1 MLHGVAHFALDYR
14 MKFHKDVVIDLV
26 CYRRHGH
33 NEGDEPAATQP
44 NGQELPVPGTNN
56 ESERTLRPSAE
67 ARKTGRTNKTVPGAR
82 RRTVLTS
89 VLESLR
95 LYLPKFSLRSVIEE
109 IKHWSEVGQSCFQQ
123 LLEKLKLQVPEKS
136 ILDCLLPN
144 PSG

>member
-1 MLHGVAHFALDYR
+1 MQNEGPIAGLEDDYR
-14 MKFHKDVVIDLV
+14 LLTSEMMNLWVKKQLFTFVT
-26 CYRRHGH
+26 
-33 NEGDEPAATQP
+33 ESAATQP

-67 ARKTGRTNKTVPGAR
+67 ARKTGRTNKTIQGAR

-109 IKHWSEVGQSCFQQ
+109 IKRWSKVGQSCFQQ
-123 LLEKLKLQVPEKS
+123 LFEKLNLKMPEQS
-136 ILDCLLPN
+136 ILDRLLPN